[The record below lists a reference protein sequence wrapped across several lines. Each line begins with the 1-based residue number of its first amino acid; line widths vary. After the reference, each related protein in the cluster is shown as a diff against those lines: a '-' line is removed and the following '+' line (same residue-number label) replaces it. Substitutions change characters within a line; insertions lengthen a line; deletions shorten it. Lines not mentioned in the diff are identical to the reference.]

1 MSNCINLLEKFSTD
15 LEEANASLS
24 ASVSTNLHNVQ
35 EIPLPLL
42 QSFGFEHPSRA
53 ELHCFRPYPQHKLE
67 RLAEDIKTHGILE
80 PLIVRKRSDRSYE
93 ILAGH
98 NRCAAARMAG
108 KKTAP
113 CYVKE
118 VDDDEAIIIMTS
130 TNLNQRDRL
139 LPSEKAYAYKAQMEA
154 IKKKEYPTSSS
165 SNEDCRRQ
173 IFRYIR
179 LTYLIPP
186 LLEKVDQ
193 RLIPFRAGVS
203 LSYLSEKVQSQIYDI
218 FQETGKNIDLKR
230 AIILRQIYEKKSSI
244 DRDEVLDIIFPKRH
258 LPTEKT
264 TSIKFET
271 SVLKSY
277 FPNQSP
283 SEIMQSILT
292 MLKNQKNSLSSE

>member
-1 MSNCINLLEKFSTD
+1 MSNCINLLEKFSNN
-15 LEEANASLS
+15 LEEADISLS
-24 ASVSTNLHNVQ
+24 ASVATNLHNVQ

-42 QSFGFEHPSRA
+42 HSFGFEHPSRA
-53 ELHCFRPYPQHKLE
+53 ELHCFHPYPQQKLE

-80 PLIVRKRSDRSYE
+80 PLIVRKCSDRSYE

-98 NRCAAARMAG
+98 NRCAAARLAG

-154 IKKKEYPTSSS
+154 IKKKDYPVPSSS

-193 RLIPFRAGVS
+193 HCIPFRAGVS

-218 FQETGKNIDLKR
+218 FQETKKNIDLKR
-230 AIILRQIYEKKSSI
+230 AILLRQMYENKSSI

-258 LPTEKT
+258 LPTGKT

-271 SVLKSY
+271 SVLESY

-283 SEIMQSILT
+283 TEIMQSILA
-292 MLKNQKNSLSSE
+292 MLKNKKNGL